1 LAGKKVTVAVVKLQ
15 WDLHQVLPV
24 VQHSLVCSVRLSRIR
39 HNSVHHS
46 SKHSSIRYNDV
57 QHSTAA
63 GNELIQNQLGRFRAQ
78 ASGMH
83 SVWRK
88 STVLVKSAHSYIGH
102 AGTVVSRKGN
112 TWLAVVDAGGFW
124 SACVAL

>member
-1 LAGKKVTVAVVKLQ
+1 MAGKKVTVAVVKLQ

-63 GNELIQNQLGRFRAQ
+63 STAQ
-78 ASGMH
+78 QQAMNSSKTSWGASGH
-83 SVWRK
+83 RRAEC
-88 STVLVKSAHSYIGH
+88 TVFGEKAQS
-102 AGTVVSRKGN
+102 
-112 TWLAVVDAGGFW
+112 
-124 SACVAL
+124 

>member
-1 LAGKKVTVAVVKLQ
+1 
-15 WDLHQVLPV
+15 
-24 VQHSLVCSVRLSRIR
+24 
-39 HNSVHHS
+39 
-46 SKHSSIRYNDV
+46 
-57 QHSTAA
+57 
-63 GNELIQNQLGRFRAQ
+63 
-78 ASGMH
+78 MH

>member
-1 LAGKKVTVAVVKLQ
+1 MAGKKVTVGVVKLQ

-46 SKHSSIRYNDV
+46 SIKYNDV
-57 QHSTAA
+57 QHSTAASTAAYSTAA

-78 ASGMH
+78 ASEMH
-83 SVWRK
+83 SVWKK

-112 TWLAVVDAGGFW
+112 T
-124 SACVAL
+124 